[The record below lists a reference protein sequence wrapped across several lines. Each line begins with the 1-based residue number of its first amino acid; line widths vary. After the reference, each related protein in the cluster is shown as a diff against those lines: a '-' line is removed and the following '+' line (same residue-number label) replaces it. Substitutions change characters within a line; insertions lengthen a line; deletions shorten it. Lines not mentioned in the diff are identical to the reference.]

1 MRPALHDERELTT
14 LRHLDEMLHRPDV
27 RAAIDAVASRV
38 LAQLEADALAPL
50 AWESIPLGLYGDTL
64 PRFIRSSWV
73 FVLRGNSASG
83 AERHPNSHQRVMS
96 YRGVGDLQVFV
107 DEEWRSHV
115 LGDNPEAPLLSR
127 WASIPSDTWH
137 QAVVAGPHWVVVS
150 FHTVPDHELI
160 EERPDSIGS
169 DTTHRRRYVG
179 WRISDLPTEEQ
190 T

>member
-1 MRPALHDERELTT
+1 MPALDDDRELTT
-14 LRHLDEMLHRPDV
+14 LCLLDELLHRAAI
-27 RAAIDAVASRV
+27 RAAIDPLASRV
-38 LAQLEADALAPL
+38 LAQLDADALAPL

-96 YRGVGDLQVFV
+96 YRGVGDLQVFI
-107 DEEWRSHV
+107 DGEWRSHV
-115 LGDNPEAPLLSR
+115 LGDNPQAPVRSR
-127 WASIPSDTWH
+127 WASIPHDTWH

-160 EERPDSIGS
+160 EERPDSI
-169 DTTHRRRYVG
+169 DIDVTYRRRYVN
-179 WRISDLPTEEQ
+179 
-190 T
+190 